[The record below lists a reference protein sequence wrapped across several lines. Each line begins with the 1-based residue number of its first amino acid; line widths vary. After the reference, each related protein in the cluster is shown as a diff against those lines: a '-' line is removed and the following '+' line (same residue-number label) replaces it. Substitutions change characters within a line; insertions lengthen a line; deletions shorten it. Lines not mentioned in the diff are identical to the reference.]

1 MIGLLSPVPCPVRR
15 WRPSALAAAL
25 LLMAAAGCGGDRGQ
39 RSRGGAAPPF
49 EFRALNL
56 RQQDLLGRP
65 TWQLSSPRVRYDLRR
80 RVALVERPQAVIY
93 REGQPAYRLRATSG
107 TLLNDGQVLLLE
119 GGLRLEQLGE
129 TPLRLQ
135 AVRARWYP
143 PRNLLELDRR
153 PQALAARQRLTAQRA
168 RFRLD
173 SNHLQ
178 LQGQPQLEQWSR
190 AFNPLRQDPP
200 GAAELVVQMGQL
212 DWYPLRGQL
221 SASGPVQA
229 RRRPQGRRAE
239 LPPAQLSAA
248 GLEGNTL
255 QRRYRLQPPVRY
267 SDPLEGSQLT
277 ARAVDVDLEADV
289 ISSSAAFAG
298 RHGALQVQGQGFR
311 LLRGQN
317 LLVIP
322 AGCQLQQG
330 GDSLR
335 ADQCRWNWLSQA
347 VIASGRVELRR
358 GPNGQWSRGGWL
370 SGRLG
375 RLGSVSLTNPGGRVL
390 SQVRVP
396 RAAPPLP
403 SPPSPP
409 PRPAAE
415 PIRL

>member
-1 MIGLLSPVPCPVRR
+1 MSRPLPPAPCPAGRR
-15 WRPSALAAAL
+15 RPTALAAAAL
-25 LLMAAAGCGGDRGQ
+25 LLLLAAAAGCGGDRGQ
-39 RSRGGAAPPF
+39 RSRGGAGPPF

-119 GGLRLEQLGE
+119 GGLRLEQLGQA
-129 TPLRLQ
+129 PLRLQ

-153 PQALAARQRLTAQRA
+153 PEALAAQQRLTAQRA

-178 LQGQPQLEQWSR
+178 LQGQPLLEYWSR

-200 GAAELVVQMGQL
+200 GAAELVVRVGQV
-212 DWYPLRGQL
+212 DWYPLRGNL
-221 SASGPVQA
+221 RASGPVQA
-229 RRRPQGRRAE
+229 RRRPAGRRAD
-239 LPPAQLSAA
+239 LPPAWLSAS

-255 QRRYRLQPPVRY
+255 QRRFRLQQPVRY
-267 SDPLEGSQLT
+267 GDPVAGSQLT
-277 ARAVDVDLEADV
+277 ALAVDVDLGADV
-289 ISSSAAFAG
+289 ISSSGAFAA

-322 AGCQLQQG
+322 AGCQLQQA

-347 VIASGRVELRR
+347 VIASGQVELRR
-358 GPNGQWSRGGWL
+358 GRNGQWSRGGWL

-375 RLGSVSLTNPGGRVL
+375 RLGSLSLTNPGGRVL

-396 RAAPPLP
+396 RPAAPAP
-403 SPPSPP
+403 PP